1 GARGPAE
8 KSARRASRQSSRDQ
22 SSARACD
29 HRRSRRV
36 PQPQRQARQRGR
48 VEGDRELA
56 AGDARRQ
63 MSMWILQ
70 ASDDPAPDDTPLTFR
85 LSSGA
90 VKTIGRATRADFIV
104 DRALVS
110 RLHCRLIAGDET
122 LEVQDLSSTN
132 GTFVNGK

>member
-1 GARGPAE
+1 
-8 KSARRASRQSSRDQ
+8 
-22 SSARACD
+22 
-29 HRRSRRV
+29 
-36 PQPQRQARQRGR
+36 
-48 VEGDRELA
+48 
-56 AGDARRQ
+56 

-70 ASDDPAPDDTPLTFR
+70 ASEDPAPDDAPLTFR

-110 RLHCRLIAGDET
+110 RLHCRLIAGDEK

-132 GTFVNGK
+132 GTFVNGKRVERTEIASGDRLRLGRIELEVTRQV